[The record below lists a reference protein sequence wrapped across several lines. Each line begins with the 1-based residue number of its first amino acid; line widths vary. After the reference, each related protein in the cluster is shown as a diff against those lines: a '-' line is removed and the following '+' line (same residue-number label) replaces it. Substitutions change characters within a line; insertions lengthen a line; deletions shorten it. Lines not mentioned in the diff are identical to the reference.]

1 MLSISCIPNTVKGD
15 KSGTLNAYIIDAEN
29 RIVSIGENLNNISVD
44 NSVEWHLL
52 VFTWEVKD
60 GKALISLN
68 IDDGKTKLTKEQP
81 FGALKKPE
89 IINVGYVAGAYL
101 NGEMDD
107 FAIFNRPLTDAEV
120 SAIYKSSQPLS
131 AMLK

>member
-1 MLSISCIPNTVKGD
+1 
-15 KSGTLNAYIIDAEN
+15 
-29 RIVSIGENLNNISVD
+29 
-44 NSVEWHLL
+44 

-81 FGALKKPE
+81 FGPLKKPE
-89 IINVGYVAGAYL
+89 IINVGYVSGAYL